1 MKIGITADS
10 SSGLEYVNF
19 KHKVLITRTTINF
32 KDKVLLDGID
42 ITADAFYHLLS
53 NNAEVPST
61 SAPTPGVIFEQI
73 LKLKAQGCTDV
84 IHFPIST
91 GLSEYG
97 KNIQQV
103 MQPLCDEIG
112 ITFHVYD
119 SKTACLMQGLYALYA
134 SYLADHGSSIEE
146 IFKTLEDYKKR
157 QIPYFVV
164 DDLKYLIKNGRL
176 SGFSGNIA
184 ILLKI
189 KPVLIIDKEGRIV
202 THEKVRTHN
211 KAIERVLELT
221 KLDSKNSKNV
231 LYLSVH
237 TNRFEDAVKIKE
249 ILDARKNCYK
259 TVITTITPTV
269 GAHIGS
275 GILGAVSINLTE
287 EEVVIFDKIFKGVG
301 EL

>member
-32 KDKVLLDGID
+32 KDRILLDGVD

-53 NNAEVPST
+53 KTQEIPST
-61 SAPTPGVIFEQI
+61 SAPTPGVILEQI
-73 LKLKAQGCTDV
+73 IKLKAQGCTDV

-91 GLSEYG
+91 GLSDYG
-97 KNIQQV
+97 KNIKAT
-103 MQPLCDEIG
+103 MDPLCQEIG
-112 ITFHVYD
+112 INFHVYD
-119 SKTACLMQGLYALYA
+119 SKTACLMQGLFALYA
-134 SYLADHGSSIEE
+134 SYLADHGSTIQE
-146 IFKTLEDYKKR
+146 IFQTLENYKKN
-157 QIPYFVV
+157 QYPYFVV

-176 SGFSGNIA
+176 SGITGNIA

-202 THEKVRTHN
+202 TFEKVRTHN
-211 KAIERVLELT
+211 KAIERTLELT
-221 KLDSKNSKNV
+221 KMKTTETKNV

-237 TNRFEDAVKIKE
+237 TNRYEDAVKLKE
-249 ILDARKNCYK
+249 TLDGRKNCYK
-259 TVITTITPTV
+259 TIITTITPTV

-275 GILGAVSINLTE
+275 GILGAVCIGLTD
-287 EEVVIFDKIFKGVG
+287 EEVIIFDKIFKGVNA
-301 EL
+301 